1 MQFNSNTYS
10 FQNGHEV
17 KTTYLKKT
25 GLIDGW
31 WSRLHWLINCLL
43 VSAVMRALVCCHL
56 NHRLVYYSLNMDEA
70 CMVTL
75 EMTGLNNILL
85 SLRNLVRDCF
95 TL

>member
-1 MQFNSNTYS
+1 MA
-10 FQNGHEV
+10 G
-17 KTTYLKKT
+17 
-25 GLIDGW
+25 GLDCIG
-31 WSRLHWLINCLL
+31 
-43 VSAVMRALVCCHL
+43 SAVMRALVCCHL

>member
-31 WSRLHWLINCLL
+31 WTRLHWLINCLL

-75 EMTGLNNILL
+75 EMTGLNDILL